1 MVRIGQTKNNVVD
14 LLYLYHIHQKKKK
27 KKNKSEIMQIE
38 QLK

>member
-14 LLYLYHIHQKKKK
+14 LLYLYHIHQKKK
-27 KKNKSEIMQIE
+27 NTSEIMQIE